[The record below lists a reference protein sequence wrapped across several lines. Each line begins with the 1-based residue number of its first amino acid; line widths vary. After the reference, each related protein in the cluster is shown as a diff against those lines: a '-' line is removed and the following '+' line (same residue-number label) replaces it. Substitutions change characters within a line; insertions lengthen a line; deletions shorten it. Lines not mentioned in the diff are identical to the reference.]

1 MWCAWAVYIC
11 VDAYLRVATGISWK
25 IIRWTLHYSADMN
38 YARLF
43 IGWMEFAIM
52 LILMGWTIW
61 TFAKD
66 PEEVKKKT
74 LISLVGGTLLV
85 TAISYVF
92 GMLLVYRWMLIIS
105 ALLDWLIKFLFM
117 SSVVAIIRYKK
128 NQKIKK
134 QA

>member
-1 MWCAWAVYIC
+1 
-11 VDAYLRVATGISWK
+11 
-25 IIRWTLHYSADMN
+25 
-38 YARLF
+38 
-43 IGWMEFAIM
+43 
-52 LILMGWTIW
+52 MGWTIW

-74 LISLVGGTLLV
+74 LLSLVGGTLLV
-85 TAISYVF
+85 AAISYVF
-92 GMLLVYRWMLIIS
+92 GMLLVYRWTLIIS

-117 SSVVAIIRYKK
+117 SSVVAVIRYKK